1 MLENNLTNHKN
12 LFDIRRKGLMIAID
26 YIGNDGEQISKD
38 ELLFILK
45 MLRKN
50 NLLTEWSYIDGVTS
64 SIVLFIPYVITDE
77 ELSTVVDIIT
87 NVTNLYFQ

>member
-1 MLENNLTNHKN
+1 
-12 LFDIRRKGLMIAID
+12 
-26 YIGNDGEQISKD
+26 
-38 ELLFILK
+38 

-77 ELSTVVDIIT
+77 ELSTVVDIIAD
-87 NVTNLYFQ
+87 VTNLYFQ